1 MNAAANSTGGAAPTL
16 KPRTK
21 VQKVSLTDPD
31 TKKTR
36 LMSRSGAAA
45 RAIYKKQI
53 VSGIEPAF
61 VLRPDLRWV
70 PDEFTEG
77 GGRIV

>member
-1 MNAAANSTGGAAPTL
+1 MKAANSTVAADEPTL

-61 VLRPDLRWV
+61 VLPPDLHAALGSR
-70 PDEFTEG
+70 
-77 GGRIV
+77 RLH